1 MQEVNHYNFVVKNMA
16 DFEKMIP
23 FILHFAA
30 GVYGKDG
37 KQLELP
43 LEEQFIL
50 AKRTGWSDDKDDPG
64 GATMIDVTLS
74 TYTHYRISKGLK
86 KTAKKDLLNISFEE
100 WKEILKTMYW
110 DKWQGDYIE
119 SQGIANL
126 LVDWIWASGYMVIK
140 KAQKII
146 GVKNDGGVGPETI
159 SAINGADSGEL
170 YKSVF
175 AAREEH
181 YRQCRAAWKYLN
193 GWMRR
198 LNAIQPDGT
207 FRIYGKIIGTKK
219 SDSLSQTS
227 QSG

>member
-1 MQEVNHYNFVVKNMA
+1 MA

-30 GVYGKDG
+30 GVYGENG

-43 LEEQFIL
+43 LDEQFLL

-74 TYTHYRISKGLK
+74 TYTHYRITKGLK
-86 KTAKKDLLNISFEE
+86 DATKKDLRNISFEE

-110 DKWQGDYIE
+110 DKWQGDCIE
-119 SQGIANL
+119 SQGLANL
-126 LVDWIWASGYMVIK
+126 LVDWIWASGYGAIK
-140 KAQKII
+140 KAQNII
-146 GVKNDGGVGPETI
+146 GVKNDGVVGNRTLA
-159 SAINGADSGEL
+159 AINKADSLGLFKRMFE
-170 YKSVF
+170 
-175 AAREEH
+175 ARVEY

-193 GWMRR
+193 GWLRR
-198 LNAIQPDGT
+198 LNTIQPDGT
-207 FRIYGKIIGTKK
+207 FLIYGRIIDTKK
-219 SDSLSQTS
+219 SDSMSQTF